1 MLNKVLESIKNFVID
16 LFEGHRTRKI
26 GFILGL
32 LTGVLIL
39 LIGFFNTLFIA
50 LCGLLGLFA
59 GSRFDSKDDLVEK
72 IIAKLDAMLPE
83 RIQRW

>member
-1 MLNKVLESIKNFVID
+1 MFEAVKNFVVD
-16 LFEGHRTRKI
+16 MFESHRTRKI
-26 GFILGL
+26 GFIAGL
-32 LTGVLIL
+32 CTGAAIL

-50 LCGLLGLFA
+50 LCGLIGLFA

-72 IIAKLDAMLPE
+72 ILVKLDEILPE